1 MDGSCEIPSR
11 EGKEGFSLQGGEK
24 IQNRLR
30 LGGRARK
37 SGGREGEAPAE
48 PHGARTSEGD
58 GSPGGAP
65 LVNRL
70 FKTEEDDETEDQDES
85 EDEQETAV
93 DNELSIGCSIK
104 HLKSHGV
111 MLLSQRVWRLSK

>member
-1 MDGSCEIPSR
+1 MARQEARLWIIGSS
-11 EGKEGFSLQGGEK
+11 
-24 IQNRLR
+24 
-30 LGGRARK
+30 
-37 SGGREGEAPAE
+37 
-48 PHGARTSEGD
+48 
-58 GSPGGAP
+58 
-65 LVNRL
+65 
-70 FKTEEDDETEDQDES
+70 KTEEDDETEDQDES

>member
-37 SGGREGEAPAE
+37 SGGRGSRRASW
-48 PHGARTSEGD
+48 GKDFWGRWLARRRASG
-58 GSPGGAP
+58 
-65 LVNRL
+65 
-70 FKTEEDDETEDQDES
+70 
-85 EDEQETAV
+85 
-93 DNELSIGCSIK
+93 
-104 HLKSHGV
+104 
-111 MLLSQRVWRLSK
+111 

>member
-1 MDGSCEIPSR
+1 
-11 EGKEGFSLQGGEK
+11 
-24 IQNRLR
+24 

-37 SGGREGEAPAE
+37 SGGRGGREGEAPAE